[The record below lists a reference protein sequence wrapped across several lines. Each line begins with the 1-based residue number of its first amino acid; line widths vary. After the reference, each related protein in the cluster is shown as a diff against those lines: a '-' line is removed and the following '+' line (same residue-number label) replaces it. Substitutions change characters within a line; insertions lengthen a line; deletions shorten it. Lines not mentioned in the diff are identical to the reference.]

1 MDKAKALAMS
11 FRVTPER
18 HRSKIKHRV
27 LASALVFVVA
37 CEVREDSYVTTGQM
51 VAPSGFTWENANPR
65 NAIPVAPLGS
75 DIELR
80 SLPSRPTAE
89 SVRLGRWLFF
99 DVRLSGDGIVA
110 CATCHRPE
118 YAFSEPTPVSTGIGS
133 QRGRRKSPALIN
145 LAGALYQHFSR
156 DGRATSLEAQ
166 VLLPIASDME
176 MGSTHE
182 SMVTTLRNIPGY
194 LPYFREA
201 FGSAD
206 ITKERVAQ
214 AIADYVRT
222 RMSGNSAWDRWR
234 RNGDESAVTETVKQ
248 GHHLFFGKAG
258 CNQCHFGSSFTDSSF
273 HNLGIG
279 WNEQTEN
286 FADEGR
292 YVVTKQKTDRGTFK
306 TPTLREVTK
315 HAPYMHDGSIG
326 TLLEVVLLYNQGGKT
341 NPFLDPRIR
350 PLNLTEVEINALVAF
365 LQTLEGEGH
374 QDVAPTAFPQ

>member
-1 MDKAKALAMS
+1 M
-11 FRVTPER
+11 RVVATAFVF
-18 HRSKIKHRV
+18 V
-27 LASALVFVVA
+27 LA
-37 CEVREDSYVTTGQM
+37 CELRSVGGYITTAQTVITPGLTWVIENPVRPLP
-51 VAPSGFTWENANPR
+51 AP
-65 NAIPVAPLGS
+65 PLGS

-80 SLPSRPTAE
+80 SQPSGLTPE
-89 SVRLGRWLFF
+89 SVRLGRWLFY
-99 DVRLSGDGIVA
+99 DRRLSGDGSVA
-110 CATCHRPE
+110 CATCHRPA
-118 YAFSEPTPVSTGIGS
+118 YAFSEPTSVSTGIRS
-133 QRGRRKSPALIN
+133 QTGRRKAPALIN
-145 LAGALYQHFSR
+145 LAGALFQHFSR
-156 DGRATSLEAQ
+156 DGRAMNLEAQ
-166 VLLPIASDME
+166 VLQPIANDIE
-176 MGSTHE
+176 MGNTHDAI
-182 SMVTTLRNIPGY
+182 VTTLRGVPGY

-214 AIADYVRT
+214 VIADYVRT

-234 RNGDESAVTETVKQ
+234 RSGDESAVPETVKQ

-273 HNLGIG
+273 HNLGVG
-279 WNEQTEN
+279 WNEQTQN

-292 YVVTKQKTDRGTFK
+292 YVVTKQTTDMGAFK

-315 HAPYMHDGSIG
+315 HAPYMHDGSVG

-350 PLNLTEVEINALVAF
+350 PLNLSDVEINALVAF
-365 LQTLEGEGH
+365 LQALEGEGY